1 MKSWLQD
8 NDIEMYSIHR
18 DGKSVVAKRF
28 IITLKHKSCKY
39 TTSLSEKVYVEKL
52 DDVVNEY
59 NSEYHTTIKMTP
71 IDVNSSTYIEF
82 NKENNKKDPK
92 FEVCDHVI
100 ISKYEN
106 IFAKGYT
113 PNWSKDVFVKFL

>member
-28 IITLKHKSCKY
+28 IRTLKHKSCKC
-39 TTSLSEKVYVEKL
+39 TTSISEKVYVEKL

-82 NKENNKKDPK
+82 NK
-92 FEVCDHVI
+92 
-100 ISKYEN
+100 
-106 IFAKGYT
+106 
-113 PNWSKDVFVKFL
+113 

>member
-28 IITLKHKSCKY
+28 IRTLKHKSCKY

-92 FEVCDHVI
+92 FEVCDHVT

-113 PNWSKDVFVKFL
+113 PNWSKDVFMKFL